1 MWISAFIKF
10 WCISVCLLPNRTEN
24 LKYQRHEIELRSETS
39 VGDNKTAHFVLAQHS
54 TICFWRDSPPCGNL
68 IWYLACVF
76 FVLFCFDPRGRDT
89 GIQSMVEMPSHCWD
103 VLIQPGGFHAS
114 SVRWTTSADIKHL
127 QQFSVQWLLLKWR
140 EEGRKKVGK
149 KQKKEGQKEFCL
161 SSKAHVVLKDSQ
173 WELKGSS
180 PSSNL
185 VCHHLMN
192 EVFVLSLSWDDHS
205 CQVFWHAPEPAV
217 QTIFTY

>member
-114 SVRWTTSADIKHL
+114 SVRWTTADIKHF
-127 QQFSVQWLLLKWR
+127 QQFSVHFLKWR
-140 EEGRKKVGK
+140 EEGRKEKGR
-149 KQKKEGQKEFCL
+149 KETEEGGTERILPFLQSTC
-161 SSKAHVVLKDSQ
+161 
-173 WELKGSS
+173 S
-180 PSSNL
+180 PERQPTG
-185 VCHHLMN
+185 V
-192 EVFVLSLSWDDHS
+192 ER
-205 CQVFWHAPEPAV
+205 
-217 QTIFTY
+217 